1 MKKHIMKLTIC
12 LVFMISLALPIGAEE
27 EMDHGGMSHGSHAG
41 ELIRETTVK
50 GYGLTYRL
58 IDMQAR
64 MKDMADMPAME
75 ATHHLMLFVH
85 PPEGK
90 SIEQP
95 KVGFLVEGPKGKTQ
109 KVMAMAMSGG
119 FGADLDLSEKG
130 DYTIKSKA
138 VFGEVKLIDGFE
150 YPIE

>member
-1 MKKHIMKLTIC
+1 
-12 LVFMISLALPIGAEE
+12 
-27 EMDHGGMSHGSHAG
+27 
-41 ELIRETTVK
+41 
-50 GYGLTYRL
+50 
-58 IDMQAR
+58 
-64 MKDMADMPAME
+64 MPEME

-90 SIEQP
+90 IIEQP

-150 YPIE
+150 YTIE